1 MPLATNQDIRIR
13 YERAGAGP
21 ALLLIPGLG
30 GGVQQL
36 SGLAAALAQ
45 HYTVLSVDPR
55 GAHGSDKPDLP
66 YEGAGLADDMASVLA
81 LAATGPVHVVGISF
95 GGMIA
100 QQLALRAPHLVR
112 SLVLASTYAAADPWS
127 ARMWF
132 VRELLL
138 DRVGMV
144 DHFRLAMM
152 FLFSPRVFR
161 EEPDRIKALE
171 AGFASAQPDPVGYRR
186 QLEYCR
192 DHDTRGRLGAIAAPT
207 LVVTGA
213 EDILATPFQGRDLA
227 REIPGALYREI
238 PEAAHLFMLAEPAAF
253 AALVRDFH
261 GGKLNEEQVA
271 APRKLG
277 ATR

>member
-1 MPLATNQDIRIR
+1 MPLATNQDVRIR
-13 YERAGAGP
+13 YERAGEGP

-36 SGLAAALAQ
+36 AGLAAILAET
-45 HYTVLSVDPR
+45 YTVVSVDPR
-55 GAHGSDKPDLP
+55 GAHGSDKPDRP
-66 YEGAGLADDMASVLA
+66 FTGSGLAGDMAAVLA
-81 LAATGPVHVVGISF
+81 SAGVGPAHVVGISM

-100 QQLALRAPHLVR
+100 QQLALAQPHLVR

-138 DRVGMV
+138 DRTSMAE
-144 DHFRLAMM
+144 HFKLAMM

-161 EEPDRIKALE
+161 EQQDRIQALE
-171 AGFASAQPDPVGYRR
+171 AGFAASPPDPVGYRR

-192 DHDTRGRLGAIAAPT
+192 DHDTRDRLGALKAPT
-207 LVVTGA
+207 LVVNGA
-213 EDILATPFQGRDLA
+213 EDLLCTAFQGRDLSA
-227 REIPGALYREI
+227 AIPGALYREI
-238 PEAAHLFMLAEPAAF
+238 PEAAHLFMLAEPAGF

-261 GGKLNEEQVA
+261 DGKLGEEAPA
-271 APRKLG
+271 ARKRG

>member
-1 MPLATNQDIRIR
+1 MPLATSQDVRIR

-21 ALLLIPGLG
+21 PLLLIPGLG

-36 SGLAAALAQ
+36 AGLASVLAET
-45 HYTVLSVDPR
+45 YTVLSVDPR
-55 GAHGSDKPDLP
+55 GAHGSDKPDRP
-66 YEGAGLADDMASVLA
+66 YEGGGLADDMAAVLTHA
-81 LAATGPVHVVGISF
+81 GAGPSHVVGISF

-100 QQLALRAPHLVR
+100 QQLALHHPHLVR

-138 DRVGMV
+138 DRTSM
-144 DHFRLAMM
+144 DEHFKLAMM

-161 EEPDRIKALE
+161 EQQDRIKALE
-171 AGFASAQPDPVGYRR
+171 AGFAAAPPDPVGYRR

-192 DHDTRGRLGAIAAPT
+192 DHDTRDRLGTVMAPT
-207 LVVTGA
+207 LVVNGA
-213 EDILATPFQGRDLA
+213 EDLLCTAFQGRDLA
-227 REIPGALYREI
+227 QAIPGALYREV
-238 PEAAHLFMLAEPAAF
+238 PEAAHLFMLAEPTGF

-261 GGKLNEEQVA
+261 G
-271 APRKLG
+271 KLG
-277 ATR
+277 SGQAPAQRKHGTAR

>member
-1 MPLATNQDIRIR
+1 MPLATNQDVRIR

-21 ALLLIPGLG
+21 PLLLIPGLG

-36 SGLAAALAQ
+36 AGLAAVLAET
-45 HYTVLSVDPR
+45 YTVLSVDPR
-55 GAHGSDKPDLP
+55 GAHGSDKPDRT
-66 YEGAGLADDMASVLA
+66 YAGSELAADMAAVLSHA
-81 LAATGPVHVVGISF
+81 GIGPAHVAGVSM

-100 QQLALRAPHLVR
+100 QQLALRAPQLVR

-127 ARMWF
+127 ARMWS

-138 DRVGMV
+138 DRVGMA

-161 EEPDRIKALE
+161 EQQDRIEALE
-171 AGFASAQPDPVGYRR
+171 AGFAAAPPDPVGYRR

-192 DHDTRGRLGAIAAPT
+192 DHDTRDRLHAVTAPT
-207 LVVTGA
+207 LVVNGA

-227 REIPGALYREI
+227 KAIPGALYREV
-238 PEAAHLFMLAEPAAF
+238 PEAAHLFMLAEPDGF

-261 GGKLNEEQVA
+261 G
-271 APRKLG
+271 KLG
-277 ATR
+277 SGQAPAQRKHGTAR